1 MSYLKSSQTRETLLK
16 TTASLLRSK
25 GYAAMGLSDIVKK
38 SGIPKGSLYYHFPAG
53 KEELAAAAVRFA
65 GKAMLA
71 SLSRLIEKTG
81 NPIAGLQAFFNYYI
95 LQLDES
101 GYRDGCPLAT
111 VALETASG
119 VPLVQKAC
127 AGAFS
132 DYGKLLAGQLV
143 HCGAAPEKADAWAT
157 QIISSVEGALL
168 LAKAQND
175 TNPLI
180 VMRDQLTEQLTL
192 SLPSLTSMAEQ
203 K

>member
-16 TTASLLRSK
+16 ATASLLRSK

-53 KEELAAAAVRFA
+53 KEELAAAAVSFA

-127 AGAFS
+127 AGAFT
-132 DYGKLLAGQLV
+132 DYGNLLADQLV
-143 HCGAAPEKADAWAT
+143 HYGAAPEKAAAWAT

-192 SLPSLTSMAEQ
+192 SLPSLTSMAE
-203 K
+203 